1 MESVPPAQRRVSV
14 DRFSVDEFRSISH
27 PLLVWRQ
34 IDAPTLV
41 LGSRQDATLVNDSSS
56 IHLAQ
61 RRGGGGAVYLDSE
74 CVVWIDVWL
83 PEADPCHRADVRS
96 AMVLVGDVFLE
107 ALESLGVSGASVL
120 DTTHH
125 VVPTEICFAGT
136 GPGEVMVGSNK
147 LVGLTAWRGREG
159 ALFQAALYR
168 EQPRSLRDF
177 MDLVESEPDEA
188 LATLASQGLGDIDSN
203 VLLSALTTAFEGR
216 GSMNLQ
222 VAHASFR

>member
-1 MESVPPAQRRVSV
+1 
-14 DRFSVDEFRSISH
+14 
-27 PLLVWRQ
+27 
-34 IDAPTLV
+34 
-41 LGSRQDATLVNDSSS
+41 
-56 IHLAQ
+56 
-61 RRGGGGAVYLDSE
+61 
-74 CVVWIDVWL
+74 
-83 PEADPCHRADVRS
+83 
-96 AMVLVGDVFLE
+96 
-107 ALESLGVSGASVL
+107 
-120 DTTHH
+120 
-125 VVPTEICFAGT
+125 
-136 GPGEVMVGSNK
+136 MVGSNK